1 MSFATG
7 QAASIRDLLEEG
19 VIELNGV
26 PDLMNVMDELLES
39 LVEQGG
45 VKLPSDI
52 YTPYYRI
59 ADFV

>member
-1 MSFATG
+1 M
-7 QAASIRDLLEEG
+7 
-19 VIELNGV
+19 IELNGV